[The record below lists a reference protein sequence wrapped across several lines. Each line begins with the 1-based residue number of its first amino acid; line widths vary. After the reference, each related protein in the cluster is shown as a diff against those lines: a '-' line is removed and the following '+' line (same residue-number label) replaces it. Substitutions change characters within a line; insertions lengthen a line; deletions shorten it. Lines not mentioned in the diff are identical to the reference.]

1 MDRPTDRPL
10 IALLTDFGQE
20 DYFVASLKA
29 VIFSLNS
36 EARLVDIS
44 HSVRS
49 FDLRSA
55 AFLLQAC
62 FRFFPSGTI
71 FLAIVD
77 PGVGSGRRI
86 LAAETDRYKFI
97 APDNGLLSSALEISP
112 ERRVRAVTNTSYFL
126 ADSPTTFEGR
136 DRLAPLAAWLS
147 LGVPAAEFGPL
158 IDDYMSLPLP
168 KAYTRQ
174 NEIIG
179 HVAYIDKFGDVITD
193 IPAGMLP
200 LSPEAGRPPDLKL
213 TLRKQTISQFRQY
226 YTQGGWSDLFFLVG
240 SLGLVEIA
248 QREGSAAAAL
258 GAELG
263 DVVMVQT
270 GV

>member
-1 MDRPTDRPL
+1 MDRPL

-29 VIFSLNS
+29 VILSLNP

-62 FRFFPSGTI
+62 YRFFPAGTV

-86 LAAETDRYKFI
+86 LAAETDRYKFV
-97 APDNGLLSSALEISP
+97 APDNGLLSSALESSP
-112 ERRVRAVTNTSYFL
+112 ERRVRAVTNTRYFL
-126 ADSPTTFEGR
+126 SDSLTTFEGR
-136 DRLAPLAAWLS
+136 DRMAPLAAWLS
-147 LGVPAAEFGPL
+147 LGVAASEFGPL
-158 IDDYMSLPLP
+158 VDDYVSLPLP
-168 KAYTRQ
+168 KAYTQ
-174 NEIIG
+174 QDEIIG

-200 LSPEAGRPPDLKL
+200 LPPEAGQFPEMTL
-213 TLRKQTISQFRQY
+213 TLRKQTITQFRQY
-226 YTQGGWSDLFFLVG
+226 YTQGDMHDLFFLVG

-263 DVVMVQT
+263 DAVLVRA
-270 GV
+270 GGL

>member
-1 MDRPTDRPL
+1 MDQPL

-29 VIFSLNS
+29 VILSLNP
-36 EARLVDIS
+36 EARLLDIS

-49 FDLRSA
+49 FDVRSA

-86 LAAETDRYKFI
+86 LAAETDRHKFI
-97 APDNGLLSSALEISP
+97 APDNGLLSSALETSS
-112 ERRVRAVTNTSYFL
+112 ERRVRAVTNTRYFL
-126 ADSPTTFEGR
+126 SDSPTTFEGR

-158 IDDYMSLPLP
+158 IDDPMSLPLP
-168 KAYTRQ
+168 KAYFRH

-200 LSPEAGRPPDLKL
+200 LSPGAGPQPDLKL
-213 TLRKQTISQFRQY
+213 TLRKQTISHFRQF
-226 YTQGGWSDLFFLVG
+226 YTQGGRSDLFFLVG

-248 QREGSAAAAL
+248 QRQGSAAAAL

-263 DVVMVQT
+263 DVVVVQA
-270 GV
+270 GA